1 MSTKS
6 PREVFSD
13 EDIYDRIFGAIQDHS
28 LPPGTRLVEEALCET
43 FGANRQRVRKVLS
56 HLAFAHVV
64 TIEHHRGASVSK
76 PSIEEARQIFAARRV
91 IESAIIRELTGRLK
105 PRDRTL
111 LSEHIAREA
120 QAARQSDRA
129 EVIRLSGE
137 FHLEVA
143 RINGN
148 QVLERF
154 LRELVTRE
162 SLVIAAYERPG
173 QSSCSYHEHAAML
186 DAIAGSDAETSVR
199 LTLEHLGNIEDRLDL
214 DRDRDAP
221 IDVSAVLLRQRA
233 ASR

>member
-6 PREVFSD
+6 SRDVFSD

-43 FGANRQRVRKVLS
+43 FGATRQRVRKVLS
-56 HLAFAHVV
+56 QLAFAHVV
-64 TIEHHRGASVSK
+64 TIEPHRGASVSK
-76 PSIEEARQIFAARRV
+76 PGIEEARQVFAARRV
-91 IESAIIRELTGRLK
+91 IESAIVRDLTGRLK
-105 PRDRTL
+105 PRDRAF
-111 LSEHIAREA
+111 LSEHIDREA

-137 FHLEVA
+137 FHLEIA

-148 QVLERF
+148 QVLEQF
-154 LRELVTRE
+154 LRELVIRE

-173 QSSCSYHEHAAML
+173 QSSCSYHEHATML
-186 DAIAGSDAETSVR
+186 EAVAGNDPETSVR
-199 LTLEHLGNIEDRLDL
+199 VTLEHLGNIEDRLDL
-214 DRDRDAP
+214 NRDRDAP
-221 IDVSAVLLRQRA
+221 LDVSAVLLRRRS